1 MPLDIETVIDTSG
14 WNEAFD
20 PDQLAQTCI
29 EACVK
34 AQRNRERSS
43 ILKSALRKSSAEA
56 CVIFCADKKMREL
69 NRQWRAID
77 KPTNVLS
84 FPAPHQAGSA
94 PFVALGDIF
103 LGLETVKREALE
115 QGKLFRAHTAHMIV
129 HGFLHLIGYDHEK
142 DAEATE
148 MESEEVAILAT
159 LGIENP
165 YEGDWR
171 PESAG

>member
-1 MPLDIETVIDTSG
+1 MPLDIDTVIETPG
-14 WNEAFD
+14 WNEAFH
-20 PDQLAQTCI
+20 PDRLAQTCI

-34 AQRNRERSS
+34 AQRSREQSA

-56 CVIFCADKKMREL
+56 CVIFCADEKMREL
-69 NRQWRAID
+69 NRQWRSID

-84 FPAPHQAGSA
+84 FPALHQAGSA

-115 QGKLFRAHTAHMIV
+115 QGKSFRAHTAHMIV
-129 HGFLHLIGYDHEK
+129 HGFLHLIGYDHEQ
-142 DAEATE
+142 DEEATE
-148 MESEEVAILAT
+148 MESEEVGILAT
-159 LGIENP
+159 LGIDNP